1 MKQQPNSK
9 LNTTK
14 HTTKQPPRKTMSIA
28 TLILGQSGTGKT
40 TSLRNLDPAHTLLI
54 QAVKKP
60 LPFRSDGWGWFH
72 KENKPHGNVFV
83 SDNADQIIKMMKGT
97 RRDVIVLDDFQY
109 ILANE
114 FMRRVLDK
122 ETGNAAFAKYN
133 EIAHNAW
140 SILIAASQLPD
151 HKRVYILG
159 HTQEDENGR
168 VKAKTI
174 GKLLDEKIT
183 LEGLL
188 TIVLRTTVINGQY
201 LFTTKNSG
209 LDTVK
214 SPMGLFEAD
223 QIDNDLAAV
232 DAAVFSYYGLQ
243 ETV

>member
-1 MKQQPNSK
+1 
-9 LNTTK
+9 
-14 HTTKQPPRKTMSIA
+14 MSIA
-28 TLILGQSGTGKT
+28 TLVLGQSGTGKT

-140 SILIAASQLPD
+140 SILMTASQLAD
-151 HKRVYILG
+151 EKRVYILG

-168 VKAKTI
+168 IKAKTI

-201 LFTTKNSG
+201 LFTTHNSG

-214 SPMGLFEAD
+214 SPLGLFDAE
-223 QIDNDLAAV
+223 QVDNDLAAV
-232 DAAVFSYYGLQ
+232 DAAIFSYYNLAQ
-243 ETV
+243 AA

>member
-1 MKQQPNSK
+1 
-9 LNTTK
+9 
-14 HTTKQPPRKTMSIA
+14 MSIA

-140 SILIAASQLPD
+140 SILMAASQLPD

-159 HTQEDENGR
+159 HTHEDENGR

-183 LEGLL
+183 IEGLL
-188 TIVLRTTVINGQY
+188 TIVLRTAVINGQY
-201 LFTTKNSG
+201 LFSTKNNG
-209 LDTVK
+209 ADTVK
-214 SPMGLFEAD
+214 APMGLFED
-223 QIDNDLAAV
+223 EHIDNDLAAV
-232 DAAVFSYYGLQ
+232 DAAIFGYYQLQ
-243 ETV
+243 PTN

>member
-1 MKQQPNSK
+1 M
-9 LNTTK
+9 
-14 HTTKQPPRKTMSIA
+14 
-28 TLILGQSGTGKT
+28 
-40 TSLRNLDPAHTLLI
+40 
-54 QAVKKP
+54 
-60 LPFRSDGWGWFH
+60 
-72 KENKPHGNVFV
+72 
-83 SDNADQIIKMMKGT
+83 
-97 RRDVIVLDDFQY
+97 
-109 ILANE
+109 
-114 FMRRVLDK
+114 
-122 ETGNAAFAKYN
+122 
-133 EIAHNAW
+133 
-140 SILIAASQLPD
+140 AASQLPD

-232 DAAVFSYYGLQ
+232 DAAIFSYYGLQ

>member
-1 MKQQPNSK
+1 
-9 LNTTK
+9 
-14 HTTKQPPRKTMSIA
+14 MSIA

-133 EIAHNAW
+133 EIARNAW
-140 SILIAASQLPD
+140 DILMAASQLAD
-151 HKRVYILG
+151 NKRVYILG
-159 HTQEDENGR
+159 HTQEDDNGR
-168 VKAKTI
+168 TKAKTI

-183 LEGLL
+183 IEGLL
-188 TIVLRTTVINGQY
+188 TIVLRTAVINGQY
-201 LFTTKNSG
+201 LFTTQNSG

-214 SPMGLFEAD
+214 TPMGMFDSD

-232 DAAVFSYYGLQ
+232 DAAVYAYYQLTQ
-243 ETV
+243 PD